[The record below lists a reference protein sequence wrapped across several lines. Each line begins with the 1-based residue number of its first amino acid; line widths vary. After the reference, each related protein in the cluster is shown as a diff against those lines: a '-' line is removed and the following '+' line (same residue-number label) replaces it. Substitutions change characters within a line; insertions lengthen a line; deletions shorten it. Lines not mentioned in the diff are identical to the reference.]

1 MEERNAE
8 IINIT
13 NEDGEEFELEV
24 LARVEFRGDEYL
36 ALTPANPA
44 NDAEELEVSILRSE
58 IEDGEL
64 MLMAVED
71 EEELEQVYDLMM
83 EMIFA
88 DEDEYEDGDYD
99 D

>member
-24 LARVEFRGDEYL
+24 LARVEFQGYEYL

-58 IEDGEL
+58 IDDGEP

-71 EEELEQVYDLMM
+71 DEELEQVYDLMM
-83 EMIFA
+83 ELIFA